1 METTTYS
8 QPARRKDKSQ
18 ENYWIRITT
27 VTRDPKT
34 GKVTSQKRS
43 WRKGGRTKAFANKL
57 RDSLEIQKISKKEY
71 TPRPLKVLAEH
82 IIKAAWSTVHKEN
95 MQRDLNKILAVF
107 GEQFVDEINIL
118 EVETY
123 LENLTCEG
131 RGKNA
136 SLTVFRK
143 LFFAAEKANS
153 LPRGYANPILMVK
166 RFEEG
171 KKEPRALTPEEI
183 QRLLH
188 ACKTSYETKVKG
200 YRNGSEVETSWKQTQ
215 APPQW
220 LYDVVFAG
228 LTTGLRRG
236 NLAKLQW
243 NHIDFKNQMLEIPA
257 SIMKTKKALNV
268 PINND
273 LFELLKTRYEENKKL
288 KKPSIHVFALKEN
301 ISGRKRNI
309 EKWYLS
315 RGSVIYRA
323 FRKAV
328 ARAKL
333 SKPKEINFHSLR
345 KTFAT
350 TLLNAGV
357 SVATVA
363 GLGGWSNPSTVF
375 AHYADKGHVGP
386 QREALKK
393 IEI

>member
-1 METTTYS
+1 MKKVTFR
-8 QPARRKDKSQ
+8 PPVKRKDKGDLW
-18 ENYWIRITT
+18 YIRVVT
-27 VTRDPKT
+27 VTTDDAT
-34 GKVTSQKRS
+34 GKVLGRKFS
-43 WRKGGRTKAFANKL
+43 WKKGGRTKAFAKKL
-57 RDSLEIQKISKKEY
+57 RDELELQSVTKREF
-71 TPRPLKVLAEH
+71 TQRPLKDFALH
-82 IIKAAWSTVHKEN
+82 IIETAWSSAHKEN
-95 MQRDLNKILAVF
+95 MQHDLNKILAVF
-107 GEQFVDEINIL
+107 GDQHVDEINIL
-118 EVETY
+118 EIETY
-123 LENLTCEG
+123 LKNLHCGG
-131 RGKNA
+131 RTKNA

-188 ACKTSYETKVKG
+188 ACKASYETKVRG
-200 YRNGSEVETSWKQTQ
+200 YRNGSEVETTWKQTQ
-215 APPQW
+215 TPPQW

-243 NHIDFKNQMLEIPA
+243 QHINWKDQMLSIP
-257 SIMKTKKALNV
+257 SDLMKTKKALEV
-268 PINND
+268 PINDD

-288 KKPSIHVFALKEN
+288 SKPSIHVFALKEN